1 MSQKSISCFFACF
14 TTWTKVGETLFR
26 ISLLKILRVLK
37 NKNFWLLL
45 NSNPKNLEKEG
56 QSSSCFNKRSN
67 VLNVLPSYHKRSK
80 LPISSFHLKTSS
92 LFSSSV
98 PEKRANNNAKAK

>member
-1 MSQKSISCFFACF
+1 MIVYLTK
-14 TTWTKVGETLFR
+14 WTKVGETLFR
-26 ISLLKILRVLK
+26 ISLLKILQVL
-37 NKNFWLLL
+37 NKNFWVLL
-45 NSNPKNLEKEG
+45 NSNLKNLEKEG
-56 QSSSCFNKRSN
+56 QCSSCFNKCSN

-80 LPISSFHLKTSS
+80 LPISSFHQKTSS